1 MKGISSQA
9 AVNAYQRAG
18 IKPIGNAQHA
28 PSIKEQQPTPREN
41 PGAAKVSIS
50 KEARALA
57 TENSA
62 QLQAQKVDALRA
74 QVESGNYQIDSS
86 RIAERMLGLA

>member
-18 IKPIGNAQHA
+18 FKPIGSAQQA
-28 PSIKEQQPTPREN
+28 QPVKEQQPTPRED

-57 TENSA
+57 TDNSA
-62 QLQAQKVDALRA
+62 QLEAQKVENLRA
-74 QVESGNYQIDSS
+74 QVESGAYQVDPS
-86 RIAERMLGLA
+86 RIAERMLGIA